1 MRKFLILLLVIFGFS
16 FGEMRAPDFTLKDE
30 DGKVVKLSDLKDSV
44 VLLNFWATTC
54 HSCKRELPELEKLYQ
69 QYKDKVKFYAIVI
82 DTKDPQKIKKSKKEI
97 GFSFPVLIG
106 NYQVMEKYR
115 IIGTPITYVLG
126 KDNTIG
132 KIFIGPQPIEKI
144 KEAID
149 KQLQRQGA

>member
-1 MRKFLILLLVIFGFS
+1 MKRFLILVLFTFGFS
-16 FGEMRAPDFTLKDE
+16 FGEMKAPDFTLKDE
-30 DGKVVKLSDLKDSV
+30 YGKMVKLSDLKDSV

-54 HSCKRELPELEKLYQ
+54 HSCKKELPELEKLYQ
-69 QYKDKVKFYAIVI
+69 QYKNKVKFYGIVI
-82 DTKDPQKIKKSKKEI
+82 DTDNPQKIKNAKKEM

-149 KQLQRQGA
+149 KELEK